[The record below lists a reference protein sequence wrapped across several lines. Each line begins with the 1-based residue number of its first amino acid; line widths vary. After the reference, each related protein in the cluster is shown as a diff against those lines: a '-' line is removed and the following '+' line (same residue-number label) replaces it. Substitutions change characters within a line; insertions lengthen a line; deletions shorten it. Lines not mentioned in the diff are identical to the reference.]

1 MKPET
6 HTSRRSAVKRSIRTS
21 ICSAAVAAGLI
32 TVPASPA
39 YASGLTL
46 SLSAP
51 SPVVVGKPAILT
63 AAGSIPI
70 ADLDIP
76 YWFSLD
82 AIPVSVTTRCP
93 TDRWAGYQL
102 ATSTGGTGIVLTQR
116 EPPDAA
122 GNFMIPVGITPTAP
136 GSVLLCGYTDDG
148 LTNTLAVASLT
159 LNIQAASS
167 SRKPTAAGISA
178 DVRTAIRSCR
188 ALLAGS
194 ALKSC
199 IRDAVSLANRQCR
212 RLRPPSK
219 SSACLTA
226 VRRVR
231 RTA

>member
-1 MKPET
+1 M
-6 HTSRRSAVKRSIRTS
+6 KRSIRTS
-21 ICSAAVAAGLI
+21 VCTAAVTAGLI
-32 TVPASPA
+32 AVPVSPAS
-39 YASGLTL
+39 ASGLTL

-51 SPVVVGKPAILT
+51 SSVVVGKPAILK

-70 ADLDIP
+70 AELDIP

-82 AIPVSVTTRCP
+82 AIPISVTTRCP

-102 ATSTGGTGIVLTQR
+102 ATSTGGAGIVLTQR

-122 GNFMIPVGITPTAP
+122 GNFTIPVGITPTAP

-159 LNIQAASS
+159 LNIQAAR

-178 DVRTAIRSCR
+178 DVKTAIRSCR

-194 ALKSC
+194 ALKGC

-212 RLRPPSK
+212 RLRRPSK